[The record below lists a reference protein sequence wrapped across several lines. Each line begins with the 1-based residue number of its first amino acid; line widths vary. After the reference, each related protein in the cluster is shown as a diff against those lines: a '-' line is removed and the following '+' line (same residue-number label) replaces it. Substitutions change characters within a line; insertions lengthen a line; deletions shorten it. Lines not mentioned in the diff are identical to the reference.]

1 MSLPFAPTWLA
12 GEQNARSLLP
22 AAALDRPSRA
32 QQVLKTAQRKA
43 DPAVLQAIADLSA
56 QLPPRPARDAN
67 LAALQAGS
75 AVAVVTGQQLGLF
88 HGPLFTLHKAA
99 TAVAAARQLQAETGV
114 TAVPI
119 FWLQGEDHDAAEIDH
134 AWVPRPPGPPV
145 KLHAPLAGPPRA
157 SVGALQVSAEMPQ
170 ILDQLAEL
178 LRGLPHAPAVI
189 ELLQRCWAP
198 GQSLALAVARQMD
211 ELLGDHGLLVLDP
224 RHPAIRRAA
233 IPLHRQAF
241 IRVAELDQA
250 LAERGQTLQD
260 AGFAPQVQL
269 RPGSPLSFVAPGGDG
284 QPRFRLVPRG
294 HDTWGLSGGDSHW
307 QGTTQELL
315 DTLENFPERWS
326 SSALL
331 RPLLQDLL
339 LPTAFYIGGP
349 AEIGYLAQIQPLY
362 GLLGI
367 EPSAAVLRAGFT
379 WMEPWL
385 LELLGQRHL
394 SIADLRDSDQAW
406 RRLVGEQGEAEALE
420 AAEQLRAQLWPVSPQ
435 DWQRLTAPLT
445 ALDPS
450 LERSAQRAQLQ
461 IAEILDKLTAKY
473 SRATAARHLGDQAK
487 LQRAQVLC
495 WPAGQPQERF
505 YSWPWFAA
513 RFGVERLSAAALA
526 QPDAFSGAH
535 HVEAL

>member
-12 GEQNARSLLP
+12 GGQNARSLLP
-22 AAALDRPSRA
+22 ATALDGPSRA
-32 QQVLKTAQRKA
+32 DQVLKTAQRKA
-43 DPAVLQAIADLSA
+43 NPAVLQAIADLSA

-99 TAVAAARQLQAETGV
+99 TAVAAARQLETETGV

-134 AWVPRPPGPPV
+134 AWVPR
-145 KLHAPLAGPPRA
+145 
-157 SVGALQVSAEMPQ
+157 
-170 ILDQLAEL
+170 
-178 LRGLPHAPAVI
+178 
-189 ELLQRCWAP
+189 
-198 GQSLALAVARQMD
+198 
-211 ELLGDHGLLVLDP
+211 
-224 RHPAIRRAA
+224 HPALRRAA
-233 IPLHRQAF
+233 IPLHRRVLLQ
-241 IRVAELDQA
+241 VAELDQA
-250 LAERGQTLQD
+250 LAEQGQVLQD

-269 RPGSPLSFVAPGGDG
+269 RRGSPLSFVAPSGDG

-294 HDTWGLSGGDSHW
+294 LDLWGLSGGEAQW
-307 QGTTQELL
+307 QATTQELL
-315 DTLENFPERWS
+315 EMLENYPERWS
-326 SSALL
+326 TSALL

-339 LPTAFYIGGP
+339 LPCAFYVGGP

-362 GLLGI
+362 ERLGI
-367 EPSAAVLRAGFT
+367 DPSAAVLRSSFT
-379 WMEPWL
+379 WLEPWL
-385 LELLGQRHL
+385 LELLGQRQL
-394 SIADLRDSDQAW
+394 SVADLRDADQAW

-420 AAEQLRAQLWPVSPQ
+420 VAEQLRAQLWPVSPQ
-435 DWQRLTAPLT
+435 DWQRLTAPLI

-513 RFGVERLSAAALA
+513 RFGVERLTAAALA
-526 QPDAFSGAH
+526 QPDAFAAAH
-535 HVEAL
+535 RVEAL